1 MRTQLSEELSALPE
15 IPPQSAQA
23 YRKHLGELVEKV
35 NTRMRS
41 RADISLLIGEN
52 PMRVMFDNHQNHALF
67 MSNVFS
73 LNAFALLAD
82 TLPWVYRTYHR
93 HGFDWQ
99 YFPAHLESWV
109 QVLEQTMAPDMAD
122 PLIRVYKWMQSHHA
136 DFIELAGRSSP
147 LRQAPAPEWKQTFDA
162 FIRAL
167 ITADRKA
174 CTDLAARSVTS
185 AAGLGDFYL
194 NVVQPAMYT
203 VGSMWEN
210 GEISV
215 ATEHL
220 ASALVNRMM
229 SMQYIELMQSPA
241 AEKGRVVVTA
251 APNEFHEIGAT
262 RVANA
267 LEAEGWEVSYLGA
280 NTPSGD
286 LLAFVSSGNIDIL
299 AISASLPF
307 NLGGIGSVIKQ
318 IRSWPVNAQPK
329 IMLGGLVF
337 LDHPEL
343 AEKLGADA
351 TAKDCKQAVEL
362 AETWRKKQ
370 NQ

>member
-1 MRTQLSEELSALPE
+1 MRSELFEEISALPE

-23 YRKHLGELVEKV
+23 YRAHLGEMVEKV
-35 NTRMRS
+35 NALMRE
-41 RADISLLIGEN
+41 RADIALLIGEN
-52 PMRVMFDNHQNHALF
+52 PMRMMFDNHQNHALF

-82 TLPWVYRTYHR
+82 TLPWVYRTYHH

-109 QVLEQTMAPDMAD
+109 QVLEQTMAPDIAD

-136 DFIELAGRSSP
+136 DFIELAGSPSP
-147 LRQAPAPEWKQTFDA
+147 LRQAPAPEWKSTFDA

-167 ITADRKA
+167 LAADRKA
-174 CTDLAARSVTS
+174 CTDLAARSVIS
-185 AAGLGDFYL
+185 AGGLVDFYL

-203 VGSMWEN
+203 VGNMWEN

-229 SMQYIELMQSPA
+229 SMQYIEMMRFLPA
-241 AEKGRVVVTA
+241 DKGNVVVTA

-262 RVANA
+262 MVANA
-267 LEAEGWEVSYLGA
+267 LEAEGWDVSYLGA
-280 NTPSGD
+280 NTPTED
-286 LLAFVSSGNIDIL
+286 LLGFVSSGNIDIL

-307 NLGGIGSVIKQ
+307 NLEAIGSVIKH
-318 IRSWPVNAQPK
+318 IRSWPESAQPK

-337 LDHPEL
+337 LDHPGL

-351 TAKDCKQAVEL
+351 TARDCKQAVAL
-362 AETWRKKQ
+362 AQTWQKKQ

>member
-1 MRTQLSEELSALPE
+1 MGSQLSEEISALPE

-23 YRKHLGELVEKV
+23 YRTHLGDLVEKV
-35 NTRMRS
+35 NTRMHARP
-41 RADISLLIGEN
+41 DISLLIGEN
-52 PMRVMFDNHQNHALF
+52 PIRMMFDNHQNHALF

-82 TLPWVYRTYHR
+82 TLPWVYRTYHH

-109 QVLEQTMAPDMAD
+109 QVLEQTMAPDIAD

-136 DFIELAGRSSP
+136 DFIELAGRPSP
-147 LRQAPAPEWKQTFDA
+147 LRQAPAPQWKQTFDA
-162 FIRAL
+162 LVQALLAGDRRAC
-167 ITADRKA
+167 K
-174 CTDLAARSVTS
+174 DLAARSVIS
-185 AAGLGDFYL
+185 AGDLGAFYL

-203 VGSMWEN
+203 VGNMWEN

-229 SMQYIELMQSPA
+229 SMQYIELMQPPA
-241 AEKGRVVVTA
+241 ADKGKVVVTA

-262 RVANA
+262 MVANA

-280 NTPSGD
+280 NTPPED
-286 LLAFVSSGNIDIL
+286 LLGFVSSGNIDIL

-307 NLGGIGSVIKQ
+307 NLEAIGSLIKH
-318 IRSWPVNAQPK
+318 IRSWPQNAQPK

-362 AETWRKKQ
+362 AETWQKKQ

>member
-1 MRTQLSEELSALPE
+1 MRSQLIEEISALPE
-15 IPPQSAQA
+15 IPPQSSQA
-23 YRKHLGELVEKV
+23 YREHLGDLVEKV

-41 RADISLLIGEN
+41 RADISLLIGAN
-52 PMRVMFDNHQNHALF
+52 PMRMMFDNHQNHALF
-67 MSNVFS
+67 MSNVFF

-82 TLPWVYRTYHR
+82 TIPWVYRTYHR

-109 QVLEQTMAPDMAD
+109 QVLEQTMTPDIAD

-136 DFIELAGRSSP
+136 NFIELARRPSP
-147 LRQAPAPEWKQTFDA
+147 LRQEPVPEWKQTFDA
-162 FIRAL
+162 FVRAL
-167 ITADRKA
+167 LAGDRKA
-174 CTDLAARSVTS
+174 CADLAARSVTS
-185 AAGLGDFYL
+185 AGDLGDFYL

-203 VGSMWEN
+203 VGDKWEN

-229 SMQYIELMQSPA
+229 SMQYIELMYPPA
-241 AEKGRVVVTA
+241 VDKGKVVVTA

-262 RVANA
+262 MVANA

-280 NTPSGD
+280 NTPPED
-286 LLAFVSSGNIDIL
+286 LLAFVSSVSIDIL

-307 NLGGIGSVIKQ
+307 NLEAIGSVIKQ

-329 IMLGGLVF
+329 IMLGGRVF

-351 TAKDCKQAVEL
+351 MAEDCKQAVEV

>member
-1 MRTQLSEELSALPE
+1 MRSQLIEEISALPE

-23 YRKHLGELVEKV
+23 YRAHLGELVEKV
-35 NTRMRS
+35 NTQMRA
-41 RADISLLIGEN
+41 RADISLLIGEK
-52 PMRVMFDNHQNHALF
+52 PLRVMFDNHQNHALF

-82 TLPWVYRTYHR
+82 TLPWVYRTYHH

-109 QVLEQTMAPDMAD
+109 QALEQTMAPDVAD
-122 PLIRVYKWMQSHHA
+122 PLIRVYQWMQSHHA
-136 DFIELAGRSSP
+136 DFIELARRPSP
-147 LRQAPAPEWKQTFDA
+147 LRQEPAPEWKQTFDA
-162 FIRAL
+162 FVRAL
-167 ITADRKA
+167 LAADRRA

-185 AAGLGDFYL
+185 AGDLGAFYL

-203 VGSMWEN
+203 VGNMWEN

-241 AEKGRVVVTA
+241 AYKGKVVVTA

-262 RVANA
+262 MVANA

-280 NTPSGD
+280 NTPPED
-286 LLAFVSSGNIDIL
+286 LMGFVSSGNIDIL

-307 NLGGIGSVIKQ
+307 TLEAIGSVIRQ
-318 IRSWPVNAQPK
+318 IRSWPENAQPK

-351 TAKDCKQAVEL
+351 TAKDCKQAVAL
-362 AETWRKKQ
+362 AETWQKKQ